1 MIIGLLIFI
10 AIMGYVSYNINR
22 KYQTSKEGYLLA
34 GRDLSIFDITMSITA
49 SWTFALGVLMIS
61 FFTFTK
67 GAAGWTWFVV
77 PQLGGLALMAL
88 LAWNILKKMPN
99 GFTTIQFVR
108 ERYKDKRVTAFFQLV
123 AILGVLNA
131 LIGNLTALGN
141 ISAYMSGG
149 LVSYEVLVC
158 VMSLGILGYTLWGG
172 LKSSVA
178 TDKVQTGF
186 LVLLAVFGFG
196 SWIAYGNPEGI
207 SATLSSVEGASPVF
221 GSIMYAMGANLLM
234 LMSASLVNDNGLY
247 QRVLAVKDKARA
259 WQGFVWAGALFTVI
273 ALGIGALAA
282 TGIHTGVEVVDGK
295 LSTTATLEALFGGVG
310 LIIMT
315 LAILSASAS
324 TIDTAYNS
332 FGAMVANDMLPN
344 NEDPVRTSRLAM
356 CGLFIFVTAVAL
368 FKIDIWI
375 IFTTFALLRLIT
387 VAPMVIGIVSNWSF
401 NTTPILIGIGLA
413 LVYALC
419 VKTGN
424 ALPLS
429 GTTNNLIVLLLPALG
444 TFLAIRKEHT

>member
-1 MIIGLLIFI
+1 MIIGLVIFA
-10 AIMGYVSYNINR
+10 AIMGYVSWNINK

-34 GRDLSIFDITMSITA
+34 DRDLSIFDISMSITA

-67 GAAGWTWFVV
+67 GASGWTWFVV

-88 LAWNILKKMPN
+88 LAYHLLKKMPD

-108 ERYKDKRVTAFFQLV
+108 ERYGDRRVTAFFQLV

-149 LVSYEVLVC
+149 IVSYEVLVV
-158 VMSLGILGYTLWGG
+158 VMSLGILVYTLWGG

-186 LVLLAVFGFG
+186 LVLLALFGFG
-196 SWIAYGNPEGI
+196 SWFYAGSEAGI
-207 SATLSSVEGASPVF
+207 SATLASADPTPVF
-221 GSIMYAMGANLLM
+221 GSIVYAMGANLLM

-247 QRVLAVKDKARA
+247 QRVLAVKDKSRA
-259 WQGFVWAGALFTVI
+259 WQGFAIAGAVFTFI

-282 TGIHTGVEVVDGK
+282 TGLSIPVEVADGK

-310 LIIMT
+310 LVIMT

-332 FGAMVANDMLPN
+332 FGAMVANDILPN
-344 NEDPVRTSRLAM
+344 NADPVKTSRLSM
-356 CGLFIFVTAVAL
+356 IGLFIFVTAVAL

-375 IFTTFALLRLIT
+375 IFTTFATLRLIT
-387 VAPMVIGIVSNWSF
+387 VAPMVIGIVSNWNF
-401 NTTPILIGIGLA
+401 RITPILVGIGAA
-413 LVYALC
+413 LVYAVL
-419 VKTGN
+419 VRTGN

-429 GTTNNLIVLLLPALG
+429 GTTNNLIVLLLPAIG
-444 TFLAIRKEHT
+444 TLASIKREA